1 MKWNSDLCTLISKYI
16 FWLWFCGLI
25 YIEESCGELRLT
37 LVSNDAVCSSRPC
50 CNCEEQSA
58 YGGAGVEA
66 TLLAGFQASFMKK
79 LFTKIFKCFLSLRNV
94 LPDLILLHNLVTIH
108 FNIILPL
115 KVTSVECCHF
125 SELKRILI
133 SKKFF

>member
-1 MKWNSDLCTLISKYI
+1 M
-16 FWLWFCGLI
+16 I

-37 LVSNDAVCSSRPC
+37 LVSNDALCSSRPC
-50 CNCEEQSA
+50 CNCEEKCA
-58 YGGAGVEA
+58 Y
-66 TLLAGFQASFMKK
+66 LLAGVQASFMKK

-115 KVTSVECCHF
+115 KFTSVEGYHC